1 VREAGAD
8 LGAERSDALEIIP
21 RKPSTAGAV
30 GWFTGQ
36 VWSDVIIASEDSSRL
51 RASNVRF
58 APGARTT
65 WHRHAVGQTLL
76 ITDGFGLV
84 QARGGS
90 VTPVR
95 AGDTVYISP
104 GEWHWHGA
112 SPDSFMVH
120 LALMEGAADGARAGS
135 ELGDPVTDDEYNGRT

>member
-1 VREAGAD
+1 
-8 LGAERSDALEIIP
+8 LEIIP
-21 RKPSTAGAV
+21 RTPSTAGAA

-36 VWSDVIIASEDSSRL
+36 VWSDVIIDSEDSSRL

-58 APGARTT
+58 APGARTA

-84 QARGGS
+84 QSRGGS
-90 VTPVR
+90 VMPVR

-120 LALMEGAADGARAGS
+120 LALLEGVADGARAGS
-135 ELGDPVTDDEYNGRT
+135 ELGDPVTDDEYNGLT